1 MPPKPRG
8 QPRGRPRKTGNGLG
22 KNIEA
27 TSTGDISD
35 SSVITM
41 ARKSTTRGKGKG
53 KAPVKRSPV
62 PDVYQEMLAE
72 ALASQTDVPERPL
85 KKRRT
90 GPRNAPTAAS
100 SSRQVVDEDEDELEF
115 EDVLGQD
122 DEPPKTQQTA
132 YRDSDEESEDDELE
146 WDGADLETL
155 PQDDG
160 PSGDLELTLA
170 APKTPQRPKIS
181 TRRRV
186 VSKAERVTRLE
197 IHRMHILCLLS
208 HLERRNDWC
217 NDSDVQTSLRPLL
230 DKKVMTFLR
239 PKSDMSQFGR
249 AESLK
254 RGLEQ
259 AAIMW
264 RKKFKITARGMRR
277 ALWADSEAD
286 LENVSL
292 HRSE

>member
-1 MPPKPRG
+1 
-8 QPRGRPRKTGNGLG
+8 
-22 KNIEA
+22 
-27 TSTGDISD
+27 
-35 SSVITM
+35 M
-41 ARKSTTRGKGKG
+41 ARKPTTRGKGKE
-53 KAPVKRSPV
+53 KAPVKRSTV

-72 ALASQTDVPERPL
+72 ALPSQADVPERPL

-90 GPRNAPTAAS
+90 GPRNAPAVAS
-100 SSRQVVDEDEDELEF
+100 SSRQVVDEDEDEFEF
-115 EDVLGQD
+115 EDVLGQE
-122 DEPPKTQQTA
+122 DEPPKAQQTA
-132 YRDSDEESEDDELE
+132 YRDSDEESEDDDLE
-146 WDGADLETL
+146 WDALDFEAL

-160 PSGDLELTLA
+160 PSGDLELTLT

-186 VSKAERVTRLE
+186 VSKAEMVTRLE

-217 NDSDVQTSLRPLL
+217 NDSEAQTSLRPLL

-259 AAIMW
+259 AGIMW
-264 RKKFKITARGMRR
+264 RKKFRITNRGMRR
-277 ALWADSEAD
+277 ALWADNESD
-286 LENVSL
+286 LENVSVHKL
-292 HRSE
+292 K